1 MQSYIYTNNII
12 VIITFALMCA
22 VRGNAPNL
30 LAGCNGDQLPPLRI
44 LLSLVHFAGLFCP
57 LRSRVIYLFIRQE
70 HVAMVPAKF
79 RPDWP
84 PSLLLSR
91 DSLRTRLIRQAEMR
105 QQVLK
110 YETYTIKSGLFHH
123 LQHQSPPATFPS
135 ISNSHNHNHTSI
147 YLLVSVL

>member
-57 LRSRVIYLFIRQE
+57 LQSRVISLSGKNMSLWFRQNFVQTGPLLFC
-70 HVAMVPAKF
+70 F
-79 RPDWP
+79 RA
-84 PSLLLSR
+84 
-91 DSLRTRLIRQAEMR
+91 IVY
-105 QQVLK
+105 VL
-110 YETYTIKSGLFHH
+110 G
-123 LQHQSPPATFPS
+123 
-135 ISNSHNHNHTSI
+135 
-147 YLLVSVL
+147 